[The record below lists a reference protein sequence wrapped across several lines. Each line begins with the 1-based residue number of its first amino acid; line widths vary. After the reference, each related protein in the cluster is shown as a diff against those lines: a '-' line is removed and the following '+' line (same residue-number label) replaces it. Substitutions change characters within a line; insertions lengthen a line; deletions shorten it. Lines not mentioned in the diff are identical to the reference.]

1 MTIETERER
10 LVEASLPHVAFEG
23 MNEAAIR
30 AGAQD
35 LGVDPALGRVYLPL
49 GGADL
54 AAAYHRKGDRAL
66 AEWMAATSHEGGI
79 RDRIRQAVMHRIEAT
94 DRELARAGAAVLALP
109 QNASLGAK
117 LIWETADVIWNGLGD
132 TSEDINWYS
141 KRTTLGIVYSATAL
155 YWLGDDTPDLADTRA
170 FLDRRL
176 EGVMRF
182 EKTKAMA
189 RKVPGVALITDFAT
203 GWIRKPGTRPVPGRW
218 WAGARTHEASTREA
232 GK

>member
-10 LVEASLPHVAFEG
+10 LIDASLPHVTFEG
-23 MNEAAIR
+23 MNDAAIR

-35 LGVDPALGRVYLPL
+35 LGIDPALVRVYLPQ

-54 AAAYHRKGDRAL
+54 AAAYHRKGDAAL
-66 AEWMAATSHEGGI
+66 AEWLASAPLEGGI
-79 RDRIRQAVMHRIEAT
+79 RDRIRQAVLHRIETT
-94 DRELARAGAAVLALP
+94 DRELARAGAAVFALP
-109 QNASLGAK
+109 QNAALGAK
-117 LIWETADVIWNGLGD
+117 LIWETADVIWTGLGD

-141 KRTTLGIVYSATAL
+141 KRTTLSIVYSATVL
-155 YWLGDDTPDLADTRA
+155 YWLGDDSPDLADTRA

-189 RKVPGVALITDFAT
+189 RKVPGVTLLADVAT
-203 GWIRKPGTRPVPGRW
+203 GWIRKPGTRHVPGRW
-218 WAGARTHEASTREA
+218 WAGNRTQEV